1 MPSAGRRGLCPA
13 YTGANNSRASCT
25 LLSSRQTPKALS
37 SSVMIRLGRVHQGL
51 MVDVQ
56 AINATLLRRSE
67 HMLLRLTGRDPRDV
81 RAALEQASS
90 SVKLAVLSLH
100 ACGMQDATRALE
112 RAGGRLRTALKN
124 FGSGTGCH

>member
-81 RAALEQASS
+81 RAALEQAGS
-90 SVKLAVLSLH
+90 SVKLAGCRFMPAV
-100 ACGMQDATRALE
+100 CRTPRALE
-112 RAGGRLRTALKN
+112 RAGGRLQPALKN

>member
-25 LLSSRQTPKALS
+25 LLSSRQTLKALS

-90 SVKLAVLSLH
+90 IVKLAGCRFVP
-100 ACGMQDATRALE
+100 AVCRTPRA
-112 RAGGRLRTALKN
+112 RSSAPAGGCRRR
-124 FGSGTGCH
+124 